1 MLVLSRNLFFYKKIG
16 LPDTF
21 ETRIYLMFFHF
32 SILMIVTKKKNS
44 KFDQKTYDYIFHNI
58 ENNLRELGFGDVS
71 VNKKMKEFN
80 KILYDILL
88 KLNSETENNKF
99 VINEKL
105 LKSYFSSLNNHQN
118 EKLGILKDYL
128 HKFFNFCFDK
138 PLDNMIREA
147 INFKY

>member
-1 MLVLSRNLFFYKKIG
+1 
-16 LPDTF
+16 
-21 ETRIYLMFFHF
+21 
-32 SILMIVTKKKNS
+32 MIHKKKNS
-44 KFDQKTYDYIFHNI
+44 KFDQKEYDYLFFNI
-58 ENNLRELGFGDVS
+58 ENNLRESGLGDVT

-99 VINEKL
+99 AINEKL

-118 EKLGILKDYL
+118 EKLAILKDYL
-128 HKFFNFCFDK
+128 HNFFDFCFDQ
-138 PLDNMIREA
+138 PLDNMIRET